1 MLVDKYSREIMRKI
15 ATSTSVRFKDLMD
28 VVGNPRTLSRKLKAL
43 VAMGL
48 VDAEGESTSFP
59 AGAWR
64 PLKR

>member
-48 VDAEGESTSFP
+48 VDAE
-59 AGAWR
+59 AGNLQAFQQGR
-64 PLKR
+64 GGR